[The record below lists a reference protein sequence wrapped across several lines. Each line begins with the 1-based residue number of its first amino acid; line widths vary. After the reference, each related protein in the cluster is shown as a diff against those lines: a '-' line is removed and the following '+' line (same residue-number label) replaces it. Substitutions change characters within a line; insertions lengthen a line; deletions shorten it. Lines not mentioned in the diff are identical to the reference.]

1 MKYIRNN
8 KHDIVAKVRSDNL
21 ASIKI
26 FAYSGF
32 EIIQDNNKKIYLKK
46 KIKSD

>member
-26 FAYSGF
+26 FAYSGLKLF
-32 EIIQDNNKKIYLKK
+32 KITIKIYLKK
-46 KIKSD
+46 K